1 MKELKK
7 QAATKLPKATA
18 YLEGQL
24 FDGYVHNMKIVQKYA
39 VYNRKAMAEA
49 IITFSGLHI
58 DDSFTT
64 VHNDI
69 DTEAMILRKG
79 AVSAG
84 KGEKILIP
92 VNMCDGNLICTGKG
106 TPTGTALP
114 RTAPDDWTAEYRPHA
129 YSA

>member
-1 MKELKK
+1 
-7 QAATKLPKATA
+7 
-18 YLEGQL
+18 
-24 FDGYVHNMKIVQKYA
+24 
-39 VYNRKAMAEA
+39 MAEA

-92 VNMCDGNLICTGKG
+92 VNMRDGNLICTGKG